1 MSKKSITM
9 LVLSIVFV
17 TLALVALVFDGVI
30 TFGTLDFLNGG
41 VQQEGLGGVIAIFA
55 GGILMLA
62 MCFLFLIAVIAL
74 ASIALPFSIISLKSC
89 GKKWY
94 AIVIL
99 VINILIY
106 LTAILFFT
114 LLLTNNSN
122 GGSSSSSSSAS
133 ESIKSAAAL
142 LLPLL

>member
-17 TLALVALVFDGVI
+17 TIAIVALVFDGVI

-41 VQQEGLGGVIAIFA
+41 AKQEGLGGVIAIFV
-55 GGILMLA
+55 GGLIMLV
-62 MCFLFLIAVIAL
+62 MCFLFLIVVAAL
-74 ASIALPFSIISLKSC
+74 ASVALPFSIISLKSC

-106 LTAILFFT
+106 VTAIVFFA
-114 LLLTNNSN
+114 LLMINNN
-122 GGSSSSSSSAS
+122 DGGSSSSSSSAS
-133 ESIKSAAAL
+133 ESIESAAAL

>member
-1 MSKKSITM
+1 MR
-9 LVLSIVFV
+9 L
-17 TLALVALVFDGVI
+17 
-30 TFGTLDFLNGG
+30 LNK
-41 VQQEGLGGVIAIFA
+41 EGLGGVIAIFA

-74 ASIALPFSIISLKSC
+74 ASIALPFSIISFKSS
-89 GKKWY
+89 GKKWF

-106 LTAILFFT
+106 VIAIVFFT
-114 LLLTNNSN
+114 LLLTNNSD
-122 GGSSSSSSSAS
+122 GGSSSSSSS
-133 ESIKSAAAL
+133 ESIESAAAL